1 LPLNKGDFVIDIK
14 ADLEEALAGFKWE
27 VIGLLLE
34 DQRVIDVPS
43 DSRAISAIFEQLVIE
58 RIKPLADK
66 YDCILEEGGGRE
78 YPDITLRDIPGIDG
92 KIAIDVKTSRKKS
105 PNTIGGF
112 TIGTYLGYFRTPTQK
127 VGTIRYPYADCV
139 QHWIVGLCYN
149 FETFEEQVADVVE
162 KRFRITDID
171 VIVQE
176 KWRIASRQTGS
187 GTTKHMRS
195 ITNIEDLKL
204 GRWEF
209 ASQEEFLEY
218 WRNY

>member
-1 LPLNKGDFVIDIK
+1 MIDIK
-14 ADLEEALAGFKWE
+14 TDLEEALTGFKWE

-34 DQRVIDVPS
+34 NHRVIDVPS

-78 YPDITLRDIPGIDG
+78 YPDITLRDIPGMKG
-92 KIAIDVKTSRKKS
+92 KIAIDIKTSRKKS
-105 PNTIGGF
+105 PTTIGGF
-112 TIGTYLGYFRTPTQK
+112 TIGTYLGYFRTPSQK
-127 VGTIRYPYADCV
+127 VGTIRHPYGDYT

-149 FETFEEQVADVVE
+149 FETYEKQVADVVE

-195 ITNIEDLKL
+195 ITNIEDLRL
-204 GRWEF
+204 GRGEF

>member
-1 LPLNKGDFVIDIK
+1 MIDIK

-34 DQRVIDVPS
+34 NQRVIDVPS
-43 DSRAISAIFEQLVIE
+43 DSRAISAIFEQLVVE
-58 RIKPLADK
+58 RIKPLAEK
-66 YDCILEEGGGRE
+66 YGCILEEGGGRE
-78 YPDITLRDIPGIDG
+78 YPDITLRDIPGMED
-92 KIAIDVKTSRKKS
+92 KIAIDIKTSRKKS

-127 VGTIRYPYADCV
+127 VGTIRYPYADYV

-149 FETFEEQVADVVE
+149 FETYEEQIDDVVE
-162 KRFRITDID
+162 KKFRITDID

-195 ITNIEDLKL
+195 ITNIEDLKM
-204 GRWEF
+204 GRGEF
-209 ASQEEFLEY
+209 TSQEEFLEY